1 MEKMLCRG
9 EGPIRHDTA
18 ERRADESLFPSYTAT
33 QRDEADE
40 SDQRSVETSGE
51 AAHDKPSQ
59 VFLQARPR
67 GGVNGK

>member
-40 SDQRSVETSGE
+40 ND
-51 AAHDKPSQ
+51 
-59 VFLQARPR
+59 
-67 GGVNGK
+67 